1 MPLYLERGI
10 IINVRSIIQVGDKMK
25 RRKKTFEQ
33 LMKDNKRELLEDYKM
48 LEIIEERIEKRHMQK
63 AE

>member
-1 MPLYLERGI
+1 VE
-10 IINVRSIIQVGDKMK
+10 VGDKMK
-25 RRKKTFEQ
+25 RHKKTFEQ
-33 LMKDNKRELLEDYKM
+33 LIQDNKRELLEDYKM